1 MIGLSTMGSISL
13 GCALVAGRNR
23 VPNPAAG
30 KTALRTFDGIVSSL
44 PGKQSSW
51 QGLRRATWDWELYF
65 HNRCGKF
72 GYSGKHSM
80 AYVIAE
86 PCIGT
91 KDTACVDACP
101 VDCIHPKKDESNFAE
116 AELLYIDPV
125 ECIDCG
131 ACVPV
136 CPVSAIFALDDLPE
150 KWAEF
155 AQTNAAYYGK

>member
-1 MIGLSTMGSISL
+1 MGNISL
-13 GCALVAGRNR
+13 GWALVAGRKR
-23 VPNPAAG
+23 VPSPAAG
-30 KTALRTFDGIVSSL
+30 KTAFRTLAGIFYQFGAEARDL
-44 PGKQSSW
+44 
-51 QGLRRATWDWELYF
+51 ATNELYF
-65 HNRCGKF
+65 LSCCAMNRYLGK
-72 GYSGKHSM
+72 KTAM

-101 VDCIHPKKDESNFAE
+101 VDCIHPKKDEPAYADSE
-116 AELLYIDPV
+116 MLYIDPV

-150 KWAEF
+150 KWSDF
-155 AQTNAAYYGK
+155 TPKNAAYYGK